1 MQKVKGKVLEIFIPE
16 EYKDGH
22 LLDIMERS
30 NIGFKILTADGVV
43 EYITEINDTNA
54 NILKDDIV
62 IVTTRVIDNHEFIDI
77 DLWDGDSN
85 E

>member
-30 NIGFKILTADGVV
+30 NIGFKILTADGVGA
-43 EYITEINDTNA
+43 YITEMNDTNA